1 MDIGEG
7 MRTRKKTNMKI
18 FFKYKVKKTKGE
30 EIKKGAHID
39 VVAICTSILLSLQV
53 FNSLKTF
60 RFFSSKEYYK
70 CVKGLE

>member
-7 MRTRKKTNMKI
+7 MRTKKNKYENILQVQSRKKR
-18 FFKYKVKKTKGE
+18 GE

-39 VVAICTSILLSLQV
+39 VVAICTSILLSLPV

-60 RFFSSKEYYK
+60 VSFLQKNI
-70 CVKGLE
+70 L

>member
-7 MRTRKKTNMKI
+7 MRTKKKNKYENILQVQSRKKRA
-18 FFKYKVKKTKGE
+18 E

-39 VVAICTSILLSLQV
+39 VVAICTSILLSLPV

-60 RFFSSKEYYK
+60 VSFLQKNTIS
-70 CVKGLE
+70 V